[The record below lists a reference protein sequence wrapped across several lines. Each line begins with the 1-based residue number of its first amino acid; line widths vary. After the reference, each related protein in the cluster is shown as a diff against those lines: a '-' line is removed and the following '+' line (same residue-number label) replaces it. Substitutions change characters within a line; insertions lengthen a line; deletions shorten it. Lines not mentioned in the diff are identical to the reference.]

1 MEGVDIDRVCQILRT
16 PRQKVIEILKSE
28 SDDLEV
34 SKSLLNIL
42 YNLVTVGSLPTN
54 REQKVFFDSQAD
66 TVRLL
71 LDRRRSLQSKK
82 ETLEENIDLVI
93 AIAASCPYAVTSSSL
108 KTATDI

>member
-1 MEGVDIDRVCQILRT
+1 MEGVDVTRVCQIVRT
-16 PRQKVIEILKSE
+16 PRHKVKELLKAE
-28 SDDLEV
+28 GDDLEI

-42 YNLVTVGSLPTN
+42 FNLVTIGSLSTS
-54 REQKVFFDSQAD
+54 REQKAFFDSRAD